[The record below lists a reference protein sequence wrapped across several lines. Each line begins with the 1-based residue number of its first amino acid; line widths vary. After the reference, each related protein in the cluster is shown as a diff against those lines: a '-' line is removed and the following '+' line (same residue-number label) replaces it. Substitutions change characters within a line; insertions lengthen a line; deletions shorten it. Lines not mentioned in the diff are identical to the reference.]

1 MYKIL
6 IFLGQ
11 SEIQDGHHHS
21 AKFRTIWEKNIL
33 ELFLYE
39 TTEPV
44 DSKLSWNTSWMV
56 TVFSFEAGNRCISS
70 AITIKSPAMN
80 FPSMG
85 FNVKK

>member
-21 AKFRTIWEKNIL
+21 AKFRTIWKKYFL

-56 TVFSFEAGNRCISS
+56 TVFSFEAGKRVDGHFFLS
-70 AITIKSPAMN
+70 ASNPRPI
-80 FPSMG
+80 
-85 FNVKK
+85 